1 MGATIKDIAEK
12 TGLGLATISKYLN
25 GGHVLDKNRI
35 AIEAA
40 IEELNF
46 TVNEFARG
54 LKTNRSKMIGV
65 VIPQL
70 NNIFMTSI
78 ITVIEDILRTHGY
91 AVIVCDTAKDEKR
104 EDEVIQFLVNKMVDG
119 IILLTTSKDANGLDL
134 AINRNIPVVLIDR
147 KIERLC
153 DRVDMVLVDNFKA
166 AYNSIDYLIKNGHKR
181 IGLIIGPNEIYTSKQ
196 RRLGY
201 EAALEANGI
210 SVDRDLIIN
219 TDFTIQGGYDSMVK
233 LLGKKQVTA
242 VFVTNYEMTLGTIL
256 ALNDKNIKIPEEMS
270 IIGFDNL
277 QLAQVVKPRLTI
289 VTQPWEEIGRY
300 AAELILRRMKNPKED
315 EKAKVVTLATELE
328 TAESVFSI
336 QL

>member
-1 MGATIKDIAEK
+1 
-12 TGLGLATISKYLN
+12 
-25 GGHVLDKNRI
+25 
-35 AIEAA
+35 
-40 IEELNF
+40 
-46 TVNEFARG
+46 
-54 LKTNRSKMIGV
+54 
-65 VIPQL
+65 
-70 NNIFMTSI
+70 
-78 ITVIEDILRTHGY
+78 
-91 AVIVCDTAKDEKR
+91 
-104 EDEVIQFLVNKMVDG
+104 
-119 IILLTTSKDANGLDL
+119 
-134 AINRNIPVVLIDR
+134 
-147 KIERLC
+147 
-153 DRVDMVLVDNFKA
+153 
-166 AYNSIDYLIKNGHKR
+166 
-181 IGLIIGPNEIYTSKQ
+181 
-196 RRLGY
+196 
-201 EAALEANGI
+201 
-210 SVDRDLIIN
+210 
-219 TDFTIQGGYDSMVK
+219 TIQGGYDSMVK

>member
-233 LLGKKQVTA
+233 LLGKKRVTA